1 MNYIASLQAL
11 FQSSEHRLSERSKIL
26 DMEFNFSVDL
36 LPDYDQIAELIQSFP
51 DRDIVGV
58 SLTNENDDIFYL
70 SSTDLSAKSKYDSF
84 KDECEYSEQISAK
97 ISINKDIKNGLIYI
111 YSFSSFSEEL
121 CDLSL
126 DGVMTT
132 FSALLNESSQ
142 LIFEVFDT
150 DILFKTK
157 TMLFSSAPQRVVFQ
171 NFDRKSRLNA
181 CSEGTHFYDQP
192 RYQLLP
198 DDFQIDIDFEGN
210 PLSETFIKLSNIFSL
225 IYLSSSASLH
235 EEVLELHIAGQR
247 TLEFKC
253 QCALITSN
261 PELYKIYNWIYTDG
275 NATDKSLIARNILC
289 LHCRFSDIQRID
301 GKTFASI
308 QSNYNLYLKDNVAQY
323 IQLTNKL
330 SEFISDVVSKTGDYA
345 ISILD
350 KFKNNLFAI
359 LGFLFTV
366 ILANIVS
373 DQPLNNIFT
382 RDIVFILEAVLFG
395 SIIYLVICVLETKY
409 KIRKI
414 HDSYDALKQN
424 YSSILTPDDIN
435 MVFDND
441 KIMTE
446 MSSEVDRGI
455 CRYACLWGAF
465 ILVSLIAVEM
475 ISEEPIIRPLLQ
487 QLFAMIKSSIN

>member
-97 ISINKDIKNGLIYI
+97 ISINKDIQNGLISI

-171 NFDRKSRLNA
+171 
-181 CSEGTHFYDQP
+181 
-192 RYQLLP
+192 
-198 DDFQIDIDFEGN
+198 
-210 PLSETFIKLSNIFSL
+210 
-225 IYLSSSASLH
+225 
-235 EEVLELHIAGQR
+235 
-247 TLEFKC
+247 TLTAK
-253 QCALITSN
+253 A
-261 PELYKIYNWIYTDG
+261 D
-275 NATDKSLIARNILC
+275 
-289 LHCRFSDIQRID
+289 
-301 GKTFASI
+301 
-308 QSNYNLYLKDNVAQY
+308 
-323 IQLTNKL
+323 
-330 SEFISDVVSKTGDYA
+330 
-345 ISILD
+345 
-350 KFKNNLFAI
+350 
-359 LGFLFTV
+359 
-366 ILANIVS
+366 
-373 DQPLNNIFT
+373 
-382 RDIVFILEAVLFG
+382 
-395 SIIYLVICVLETKY
+395 
-409 KIRKI
+409 
-414 HDSYDALKQN
+414 
-424 YSSILTPDDIN
+424 
-435 MVFDND
+435 
-441 KIMTE
+441 
-446 MSSEVDRGI
+446 
-455 CRYACLWGAF
+455 
-465 ILVSLIAVEM
+465 
-475 ISEEPIIRPLLQ
+475 
-487 QLFAMIKSSIN
+487 

>member
-97 ISINKDIKNGLIYI
+97 ISINKDIQNGLISI

-181 CSEGTHFYDQP
+181 CSEG
-192 RYQLLP
+192 
-198 DDFQIDIDFEGN
+198 
-210 PLSETFIKLSNIFSL
+210 
-225 IYLSSSASLH
+225 
-235 EEVLELHIAGQR
+235 
-247 TLEFKC
+247 
-253 QCALITSN
+253 
-261 PELYKIYNWIYTDG
+261 
-275 NATDKSLIARNILC
+275 
-289 LHCRFSDIQRID
+289 
-301 GKTFASI
+301 
-308 QSNYNLYLKDNVAQY
+308 
-323 IQLTNKL
+323 
-330 SEFISDVVSKTGDYA
+330 
-345 ISILD
+345 
-350 KFKNNLFAI
+350 
-359 LGFLFTV
+359 
-366 ILANIVS
+366 
-373 DQPLNNIFT
+373 
-382 RDIVFILEAVLFG
+382 
-395 SIIYLVICVLETKY
+395 
-409 KIRKI
+409 
-414 HDSYDALKQN
+414 
-424 YSSILTPDDIN
+424 
-435 MVFDND
+435 
-441 KIMTE
+441 